1 MHVLAIDTATAHVS
15 VAVGSGGVVLAET
28 TLESGRKH
36 AEHLA
41 PTIRSLTSACGIE
54 VAQLSAI
61 GVGIGPGLFTGLR
74 VGITTAKVM
83 GFALRIPVVGIPSL
97 DLLAYPVRYT
107 PKCIAAVI
115 DARRREVFWAL
126 YRSVPGGMQRVTEY
140 HVGAPDEV
148 VHEVR
153 ALGDDTLFVGEGATR
168 YWDVFS
174 ECDGV
179 ELAGPE
185 FMAPSAAALVSL
197 TTARVEREEFSNAS
211 DIEPLYLRESDA
223 EQGVS

>member
-1 MHVLAIDTATAHVS
+1 MHVLAIDTSTAHVS
-15 VAVGSGGVVLAET
+15 VAVGVGGVVLAEST
-28 TLESGRKH
+28 IESGRKH

-41 PTIRSLTSACGIE
+41 PMITTLTNACGID
-54 VAQLSAI
+54 VAQISAI

-115 DARRREVFWAL
+115 DARRREVFWSL
-126 YRSVPGGMQRVTEY
+126 YRSVPGGMQRVSDY
-140 HVGAPDEV
+140 HVGAAEEV

-153 ALGDDTLFVGEGATR
+153 ALGDDALFVGEGAAR
-168 YWDVFS
+168 YWDTLS

-185 FMAPSAAALVSL
+185 FMVPSAASLVAL
-197 TTARVEREEFSNAS
+197 TTARVQREEFSNAS
-211 DIEPLYLRESDA
+211 DIEPLYLRASDA
-223 EQGVS
+223 EQGVG